1 VKEKIIEGIKDK
13 YQRDSV
19 MRRNK
24 LLLEHIM
31 LERLEKSL
39 ETKQYFATRHQSQD
53 PDPKFE

>member
-1 VKEKIIEGIKDK
+1 MNNIELKEKIVENIRDK

-31 LERLEKSL
+31 LERLEKFS
-39 ETKQYFATRHQSQD
+39 ESKKYFATRN
-53 PDPKFE
+53 